1 MASAPACAPPG
12 PCIEIV
18 HAHAGGVVSVRLGM
32 PPAATVADALE
43 AARALPPFSHL
54 DLDAAMAGIF
64 GRPVG
69 RGQPLRD
76 GDRVEI
82 HACRALDPKLARRA
96 RARGKGLSSAK
107 GAGARPQ

>member
-1 MASAPACAPPG
+1 MASTAAGAAAG
-12 PCIEIV
+12 PSIEIV
-18 HAHAGGVVSVRLGM
+18 HAHAGGVVTVRVGI
-32 PPAATVADALE
+32 PPAATVAHALQ

-54 DLDAAMAGIF
+54 DLDAAMVGIF

-82 HACRALDPKLARRA
+82 HACRAVDPKLARRA
-96 RARGKGLSSAK
+96 RARGKGPASAK
-107 GAGARPQ
+107 GAGARSQ